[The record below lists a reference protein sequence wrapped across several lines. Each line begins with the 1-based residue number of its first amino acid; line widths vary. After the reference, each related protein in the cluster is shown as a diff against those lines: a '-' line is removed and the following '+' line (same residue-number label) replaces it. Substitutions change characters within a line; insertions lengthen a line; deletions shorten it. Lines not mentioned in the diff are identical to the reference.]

1 MINKIKI
8 ILGIVLSLGMVFK
21 PIQCN
26 AVQSLVII
34 VLAMIGAII
43 ALDGL
48 MKLEH

>member
-8 ILGIVLSLGMVFK
+8 ILGIILALGLVFK

-26 AVQSLVII
+26 ALESLAII
-34 VLAMIGAII
+34 ILAVFGFGI

-48 MKLEH
+48 MKIEG

>member
-1 MINKIKI
+1 MINKIKVVIGI
-8 ILGIVLSLGMVFK
+8 ILSLGMVFK

-26 AVQSLVII
+26 ASQSLVIV
-34 VLAMIGAII
+34 VLSILGAMI

>member
-8 ILGIVLSLGMVFK
+8 ILGVVLALGLVFK

-26 AVQSLVII
+26 ALESLAII
-34 VLAMIGAII
+34 ILAVFGFGI

-48 MKLEH
+48 MKIEG

>member
-8 ILGIVLSLGMVFK
+8 ILGIILALGLVFK

-26 AVQSLVII
+26 AIQSLAII
-34 VLAMIGAII
+34 VLAVFGFGI

-48 MKLEH
+48 MKIEG

>member
-8 ILGIVLSLGMVFK
+8 VLGIIFCLGLVFK

-26 AVQSLVII
+26 ALESLVII
-34 VLAMIGAII
+34 ILAVFGFGI

-48 MKLEH
+48 MKIEG

>member
-8 ILGIVLSLGMVFK
+8 VLGIIFCLGLVFK

-26 AVQSLVII
+26 ALESLIII
-34 VLAMIGAII
+34 VLGVIGFGI

-48 MKLEH
+48 MKIEG

>member
-8 ILGIVLSLGMVFK
+8 ILGIILSLGLVFK

-26 AVQSLVII
+26 ASQSLIII
-34 VLAMIGAII
+34 VLAIVGAMM

-48 MKLEH
+48 MKLEY

>member
-8 ILGIVLSLGMVFK
+8 ILGIILSLGIVFK

-26 AVQSLVII
+26 ATQSLTII
-34 VLAMIGAII
+34 VLAIIGAII

-48 MKLEH
+48 MKIEG